1 MATGLEF
8 WFEHWFLSSFPIFT
22 DASMNFWETIRTQKP
37 DVSSLAYLWGS
48 FSFYLFYFFSFWKK
62 MNFTENENLKEHSI
76 LFLKNWSTFLALLI
90 YLYYYNQYNI
100 DMVGFLF
107 SVVLSNLEHFPL
119 SGSIL
124 CVCFL
129 FTPLFKRTH
138 PPLASRGRVHES

>member
-1 MATGLEF
+1 
-8 WFEHWFLSSFPIFT
+8 
-22 DASMNFWETIRTQKP
+22 
-37 DVSSLAYLWGS
+37 
-48 FSFYLFYFFSFWKK
+48 

-119 SGSIL
+119 SGSMFSSLTQIQQ
-124 CVCFL
+124 
-129 FTPLFKRTH
+129 
-138 PPLASRGRVHES
+138 